1 MMKVYWRRW
10 KRGAATY
17 DWRTFTTRP
26 EITRH
31 LSALRGLLDW
41 GMQQRLDSELPGIT
55 LCRREAGS
63 PFVIMKIIR
72 RAGGEN
78 AGDVW

>member
-1 MMKVYWRRW
+1 MMRVCWRRW
-10 KRGAATY
+10 KRATAAY
-17 DWRTFTTRP
+17 ERRAFTTRP

-31 LSALRGLLDW
+31 LQALRGLLDW
-41 GMQQRLDSELPGIT
+41 GMQQRLDSELPRIT

-63 PFVIMKIIR
+63 PFVIMKITP

>member
-1 MMKVYWRRW
+1 MKVCWRRW
-10 KRGAATY
+10 KVAAATY
-17 DWRTFTTRP
+17 DRRAFTTRP

-31 LSALRGLLDW
+31 YQALRGLLDW
-41 GMQQRLDSELPGIT
+41 GMQQRLDSECLRIT

-63 PFVIMKIIR
+63 PFVIMKIPA